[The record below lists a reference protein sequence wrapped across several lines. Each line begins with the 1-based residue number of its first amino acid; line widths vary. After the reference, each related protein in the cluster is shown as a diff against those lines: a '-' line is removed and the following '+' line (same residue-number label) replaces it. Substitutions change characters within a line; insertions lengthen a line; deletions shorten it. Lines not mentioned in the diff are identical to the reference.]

1 MQDREKTTSVGDQ
14 RMTMTMEEAR
24 RLIAEATG
32 KFNDVCDELER
43 LRNGPNV
50 CAPRAPSGWRGV
62 DDLYDA
68 VEVLESIDLATGNV
82 IEELHNARLR
92 HDLKWPSSPEKAKIT
107 QAFLTNKM
115 MVLSHSITLRAASV
129 PATPIVQYD
138 IAPL

>member
-32 KFNDVCDELER
+32 KFNAMRDELDR
-43 LRNGPNV
+43 LRNGPNPEV
-50 CAPRAPSGWRGV
+50 RPPSGWRGV
-62 DDLYDA
+62 DDLCDA
-68 VEVLESIDLATGNV
+68 VEVLEAIDLATGNV

-92 HDLKWPSSPEKAKIT
+92 HDLKWPSSPEKAKIA